1 MKIRNT
7 VRFSFLS
14 KSCNEAFAR
23 SVAGALA
30 LQLDPTMEQ
39 LGDIKTAVSEAVTN
53 SIIHGY
59 PNEIGRINMT
69 MDIIEPDILRIS
81 VVDKGVGIEDIKQ
94 AMQPMF
100 TTGNVE
106 ERVGLGFAVMETFMD
121 TVRVTSRVGK
131 GTRVTMRKR
140 IENI

>member
-7 VRFSFLS
+7 AKLSFLS
-14 KSCNEAFAR
+14 KSSNEAFAR
-23 SVAGALA
+23 SVAGAFCS
-30 LQLDPTMEQ
+30 QLDPTIEQ
-39 LGDIKTAVSEAVTN
+39 LNDIKTAVSEAVTN
-53 SIIHGY
+53 SIVHGY
-59 PNEIGRINMT
+59 PDGFGNINLK

-81 VVDKGVGIEDIKQ
+81 VVDRGVGIEDVNQ

-100 TTGNVE
+100 TTGNTD

-121 TVRVTSRVGK
+121 KIRVTSRVGK

-140 IENI
+140 IENQ

>member
-23 SVAGALA
+23 SVAGAFT
-30 LQLDPTMEQ
+30 LQLDPTIEQ

-53 SIIHGY
+53 SIVHGY
-59 PNEIGRINMT
+59 PDEIGRINMT

-81 VVDKGVGIEDIKQ
+81 VVDRGVGIEDIKQ

-100 TTGNVE
+100 TTGNTE

-121 TVRVTSRVGK
+121 KVRVTSRVGK